1 MAGEPILYGSPF
13 LHIIEQE
20 RREPLGVGRGEKLPY
35 IYYYWSMPL
44 SLFETMG
51 LFQTKKKK
59 DVYVTLPQTIFVK

>member
-1 MAGEPILYGSPF
+1 MLYVSPF
-13 LHIIEQE
+13 LHIIVQE

-35 IYYYWSMPL
+35 IYYYWSMPP

-51 LFQTKKKK
+51 LFQTKKKKK

>member
-1 MAGEPILYGSPF
+1 MLYASPF
-13 LHIIEQE
+13 LHIIVQE

-51 LFQTKKKK
+51 LFQTKTKRCLSDPALDNICKIGI
-59 DVYVTLPQTIFVK
+59 LI